1 MPHKTKELK
10 RQYIE
15 EYNKKNAH
23 LIKIKKR
30 KYYLKNKKR
39 INKTVELYKLNNP
52 EKYKLNSKKTL
63 LKIRYGLS
71 YERYQEMLKIQNN
84 QCAICHKHQN
94 ELKQT
99 LCVDHDHKTNKV
111 REFLCNECNVALAAF
126 ENFDNKPFL
135 EYLKKHKEKLN

>member
-15 EYNKKNAH
+15 EYYKKNAH
-23 LIKIKKR
+23 LIKIQKR

-39 INKTVELYKLNNP
+39 ITKTNELYKLNNP
-52 EKYKLNSKKTL
+52 EKYKLNTKKTV
-63 LKIRYGLS
+63 LKKRYGLS
-71 YERYQEMLKIQNN
+71 YEKYQEMIKNQNN
-84 QCAICHKHQN
+84 QCAICHKHQS
-94 ELKQT
+94 ELKQI
-99 LCVDHDHKTNKV
+99 LCIDHDHNTNKV
-111 REFLCNECNVALAAF
+111 RELLCNKCNVALAAF